1 VGFIYQPGQE
11 RQIKPGDKRGRWNC
25 GPTTGAV
32 FIDRATL
39 GGVMVDA
46 ADVRLASDE
55 PIPDPD
61 NPGPSPGLNIKQLAA
76 AIRTFGVEVTLG
88 RPTDTFDD
96 VLDRLREGRCVTI
109 SGVGAALGKDTCQPG
124 FTGGHA
130 IFLNNL
136 STSGVSILTYNPL
149 CPNYRWLPV
158 ATVRKYAERF
168 GALHGGLAYAYTRIT
183 PNIAPADQVN

>member
-1 VGFIYQPGQE
+1 MGFIYQPGQE

-124 FTGGHA
+124 FTGPHQ
-130 IFLNNL
+130 ILLNNL
-136 STSGVSILTYNPL
+136 SSDGQKIAVYNPL
-149 CPNYRWLPV
+149 CSNRRYLAV
-158 ATVRKYAERF
+158 ATVRRYAEAF
-168 GALHGGLAYAYTRIT
+168 AKLTGSLAYAYSRVT
-183 PNIAPADQVN
+183 PNVSKPS